1 MVQRSSEVSGY
12 IAAAA
17 PFARPILKH
26 LRGLFLRADPRME
39 ETIKWGAPFF
49 ELEGIVGSISAF
61 QRHVSLGFW
70 KGDELR
76 DPQRVFDKVGRTQ
89 MAMARFER
97 VDDLPSDRAL
107 LDLIRQAVELNEAA
121 VQKPKR
127 ATKARRRRTAAP
139 KVPADLAKGLARSSQ
154 ARATFEALS
163 PGKQR
168 EYVDWIEKAVRPQT
182 RERRLAQTLE
192 WLAEGKSRN
201 WKYR

>member
-1 MVQRSSEVSGY
+1 VVQRSSEVSGY

-17 PFARPILKH
+17 PFARPLLKH
-26 LRGLFLRADPRME
+26 LRALFLRADPRMQ

-121 VQKPKR
+121 VQKPRR
-127 ATKARRRRTAAP
+127 ATKARRRRAAAP
-139 KVPADLAKGLARSSQ
+139 KVPADLAKGLARSSH
-154 ARATFEALS
+154 ARATFEAFS
-163 PGKQR
+163 PAKQR
-168 EYVDWIEKAVRPQT
+168 AYVDWIEKAVRPQT

>member
-1 MVQRSSEVSGY
+1 MVQRSSEVTAY
-12 IAAAA
+12 IAAAE

-26 LRGLFLRADPRME
+26 LRGLFHRADPRLE

-49 ELEGIVGSISAF
+49 ELEGIVGSISSF

-70 KGDELR
+70 KGDQLR

-97 VDDLPSDRAL
+97 VDDLPSDKAL

-121 VQKPKR
+121 AQAPRRAPKV
-127 ATKARRRRTAAP
+127 RRRRGPAP
-139 KVPADLAKGLARSSQ
+139 KVPADLAKGLARSPD
-154 ARATFEALS
+154 ARATFGAFT

-168 EYVDWIEKAVRPQT
+168 AYIDWIEKAVRPQT
-182 RERRLAQTLE
+182 RERRLAQSLE
-192 WLAEGKSRN
+192 WLAEGKPRN

>member
-1 MVQRSSEVSGY
+1 MVQRSSEVTSY

-26 LRGLFLRADPRME
+26 LRSLFLRADPRME

-49 ELEGIVGSISAF
+49 ELEGIVGSIAAF

-70 KGDELR
+70 KGDLLR

-107 LDLIRQAVELNEAA
+107 LDLIRQAVALNEESAQA
-121 VQKPKR
+121 PKR
-127 ATKARRRRTAAP
+127 APKARRKRGPAP
-139 KVPADLAKGLARSSQ
+139 KVPADLAKGLARSPA
-154 ARATFEALS
+154 ARATFETFT

-168 EYVDWIEKAVRPQT
+168 EYVDWIETAVRPKT
-182 RERRLAQTLE
+182 REKRLAQTLE